1 MGGQEPDGLPGPA
14 GYAFAVDLS
23 QVVARGVA
31 VLDPTI
37 KDADEALGALS
48 KAASRELGVP
58 VAVLHDGLRRRERLW
73 PTALP
78 EGIALPHTIL
88 PEIRRTLVVPMFVP
102 FGVPMSAG
110 EPASDIIIG
119 LFGAADRPNDHV
131 RILGRLARIAN
142 DPAALRALRAAPSA
156 DELVHTLLEL
166 DAAHA

>member
-1 MGGQEPDGLPGPA
+1 VVKNGAGSRGAG
-14 GYAFAVDLS
+14 GYAFGVDLS
-23 QVVARGVA
+23 QVVARGIA

-37 KDADEALGALS
+37 KDADEALGALA

-58 VAVLHDGLRRRERLW
+58 VAALHDGLRRRERLW

-102 FGVPMSAG
+102 FGVPMAAG
-110 EPASDIIIG
+110 EQPSNIIIG
-119 LFGAADRPNDHV
+119 LFGGPDRPNDHV
-131 RILGRLARIAN
+131 RVLGRLARIAN
-142 DPAALRALRAAPSA
+142 DPGALRALRAAPSA
-156 DELVHTLLEL
+156 DDLVHTLLEL